1 MNEFIEQ
8 FLIEARELVDQT
20 TDDLLTLEREPGD
33 RARLDGAFRGFH
45 TLKGAAGI
53 IEFEAM
59 ARVLHAAEDGLSAVR
74 AGEQTITA
82 ALIGDALSVL
92 DQVVRWLDAI
102 EASGGP
108 PRDADAAAD
117 SLIALFS
124 APTAPAAASA
134 APELWLDHLKTRHPK
149 AAAAARTALIYTPA
163 ESAFFEGE
171 DPLERLRGLP
181 DLLAL
186 ELIPTG
192 EPRPLDAVDP
202 FACRL
207 AFAALSSAPA
217 EQIAKALGVD
227 QARLTLLTIDGGE
240 SGLDATASDILKA
253 QLRMLAAASAEGLAG
268 RAGSAARTAAS
279 VLLEQG
285 RDEAANAVMAAF
297 SARGAAGLVTALKAA
312 LEGRSISSAAPDT
325 APAIAAGGEAAEPAV
340 RSLRVEVERIDALV
354 RLTDEF
360 TVLKTG
366 LAHLA
371 TLAAGG
377 AAADTLAEPLKA
389 RQLEL
394 ERLVGDLQHAVLH
407 MRVLPIR
414 QVFQRFPRLMRELGA
429 ALGKPVRLIMEGED
443 TEADKAIVESLF
455 EPLLHVVRN
464 ALDHGLE
471 AEDRR
476 LAAGKTAVGLIT
488 LRAFRRGDEV
498 MVEVEDDGAG
508 IDVARV
514 QTVALERG
522 LFDAA
527 TLSTLSEAEIIDLV
541 FAPGFSTARTVTSL
555 SGRGVGMDAVR
566 AAIERLGGRVSLESR
581 PGQGSTV
588 RFTLP
593 FTIML
598 TRVMTVEAGG
608 QVFGLPTETVIQ
620 TLRLPRQEISVVGAA
635 SAFAFRGRT
644 TPLIRLSEALWADG
658 AATSAGDALVVA
670 ARAGDQ
676 IVGLEVDRLLSQ
688 MEVMLKPMEGLLS
701 GMAGVSGAT
710 LLGDGRVLVVLDV
723 GALIA

>member
-20 TDDLLTLEREPGD
+20 TDDLLTLERAPGD

-59 ARVLHAAEDGLSAVR
+59 ARALHAAEDGLSAVR
-74 AGEQTITA
+74 ANERTITA

-108 PRDADAAAD
+108 PTDADAAANR
-117 SLIALFS
+117 LIALFS
-124 APTAPAAASA
+124 AATPQPSASA
-134 APELWLDHLKTRHPK
+134 AADRWLDDLKTRHPE
-149 AAAAARTALIYTPA
+149 AAAAQTALIYTPA
-163 ESAFFEGE
+163 QSAFFEGE
-171 DPLERLRGLP
+171 DPLERLRALP

-207 AFAALSSAPA
+207 AFAALCSAPA
-217 EQIAKALGVD
+217 DEIAKTLGVD
-227 QARLTLLTIDGGE
+227 PARLTLVTLDGGE
-240 SGLDATASDILKA
+240 SGLDATARDILRA
-253 QLRMLAAASAEGLAG
+253 QLRMLAAAPAEGRAG

-279 VLLEQG
+279 VLLEQS
-285 RDEAANAVMAAF
+285 RDKAAYAVTAAF
-297 SARGAAGLVTALKAA
+297 ETGGAAGLIAALNAA
-312 LEGRSISSAAPDT
+312 LEGRSPSPPAPEK
-325 APAIAAGGEAAEPAV
+325 APAIAAAGETTESTV

-371 TLAAGG
+371 ALAAGG
-377 AAADTLAEPLKA
+377 AAADALGEPLKA

-394 ERLVGDLQHAVLH
+394 DRLVSDLQHAVLH

-414 QVFQRFPRLMRELGA
+414 QVFQRFPRLMRELGV

-471 AEDRR
+471 VEDRR
-476 LAAGKTAVGLIT
+476 LAAGKPAVGLIT

-498 MVEVEDDGAG
+498 VVEVEDDGAG

-514 QTVALERG
+514 QKLAVERG
-522 LFDAA
+522 LIDEA
-527 TLSTLSEAEIIDLV
+527 TLSTLSEADIVDLV
-541 FAPGFSTARTVTSL
+541 FAPGFSTARTVTTL

-566 AAIERLGGRVSLESR
+566 AAIGRLGGRVSLESR

-598 TRVMTVEAGG
+598 SRVMTVEAGG
-608 QVFGLPTETVIQ
+608 QVFGLPTEMVIE
-620 TLRLPRQEISVVGAA
+620 TLRLPREEISVVGAA
-635 SAFAFRGRT
+635 LAFAFRGRT
-644 TPLIRLSEALWADG
+644 TPLIRLSETLWADC
-658 AATSAGDALVVA
+658 APASAGDALVVVA
-670 ARAGDQ
+670 SAGDQ
-676 IVGLEVDRLLSQ
+676 VVGLEVDRLLSQ

-701 GMAGVSGAT
+701 GMAAVSGAT